1 MNTQIVTT
9 DVNVGT
15 DTILVTHVLD
25 IVLNG
30 GYLLVF
36 RELIIGIKA
45 LFLKTLILE
54 EFEDTKGVIKIRIS
68 KKNRQ
73 HNGQKKK

>member
-1 MNTQIVTT
+1 MNTRIVTT

-45 LFLKTLILE
+45 LFLKTLIS
-54 EFEDTKGVIKIRIS
+54 EDTKGVIKIRIS